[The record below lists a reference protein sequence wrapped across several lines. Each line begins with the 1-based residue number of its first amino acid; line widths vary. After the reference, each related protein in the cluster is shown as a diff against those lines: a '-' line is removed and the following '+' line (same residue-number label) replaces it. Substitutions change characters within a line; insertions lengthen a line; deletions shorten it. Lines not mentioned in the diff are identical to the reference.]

1 MEHLL
6 GLPPGSTQGL
16 VAAICEVKGGMATFL
31 GLLSSALSQG
41 AIIALAALGFLLMYK
56 ATGVISF
63 AHGDMITM
71 GVYLAIWLVQDHG
84 WPYLAGYFVAIAM
97 MFVVGVV
104 TERIAY
110 APLRGRSVHVVV
122 IATFGAAIAV
132 RALLGIWQGTTP
144 RGLYSPLKNKT
155 WSVDGAVI
163 PKQRILILVVTVL
176 VVVAML
182 WLFNRTQFG
191 RQVRAVADDTETA
204 RLQGVA
210 VNRMSMI
217 AFGLATALAGLA
229 GVLIGPSQSVDLNL
243 GFGVMLGGF
252 AAAVLGGF
260 GSLGGVVIGGF
271 LIGIAEQLFGGYCAR
286 DYKSAYPFILM
297 ILVIAFRPQ
306 GLFSRGGAHE
316 RL

>member
-6 GLPPGSTQGL
+6 QLHPASAGVI
-16 VAAICEVKGGMATFL
+16 VAALCETGGGLARFI
-31 GLLSSALSQG
+31 GLLASGLSQG
-41 AIIALAALGFLLMYK
+41 AIVALAALGFLLMYK

-63 AHGDMITM
+63 AHGDMITL
-71 GVYLAIWLVQDHG
+71 GAYLAIWLINDFDT
-84 WPYLAGYFVAIAM
+84 PYLLGYIGAVAA

-104 TERIAY
+104 LERVAY
-110 APLRGRSVHVVV
+110 APLRGRSIHVVV
-122 IATFGAAIAV
+122 IATLGAALVIRNIIGVWQGSEPKSLKSPLRGKVWHIGGAAIS
-132 RALLGIWQGTTP
+132 
-144 RGLYSPLKNKT
+144 Y
-155 WSVDGAVI
+155 
-163 PKQRILILVVTVL
+163 QRIAVVL
-176 VVVAML
+176 VTLAVVVIMI
-182 WLFNRTQFG
+182 WLFSSTQFG

-229 GVLIGPSQSVDLNL
+229 GVLIGPTQAVDLNL

-252 AAAVLGGF
+252 SAAILGGF
-260 GSLGGVVIGGF
+260 GSLGGVVVGGF
-271 LIGIAEQLFGGYCAR
+271 MIGLTEQLLGGYCVR

-297 ILVIAFRPQ
+297 ILVIAFRPE
-306 GLFSRGGAHE
+306 GLFSRGAHG

>member
-1 MEHLL
+1 V
-6 GLPPGSTQGL
+6 TAL
-16 VAAICEVKGGMATFL
+16 VAALCDTQGGAARFIS
-31 GLLSSALSQG
+31 LLSSGLSQG
-41 AIIALAALGFLLMYK
+41 AIVALAALGFLLMYK

-63 AHGDMITM
+63 AHGDMITL
-71 GVYLAIWLVQDHG
+71 GTYLAIWLIQDHDT
-84 WPYLAGYFVAIAM
+84 PYLLGYILAIAM
-97 MFVVGVV
+97 MFGIGVV
-104 TERIAY
+104 TERVAY

-122 IATFGAAIAV
+122 IATFGAAIAI

-155 WSVDGAVI
+155 WAVGGAFI
-163 PKQRILILVVTVL
+163 PKQRIAIFVVTV
-176 VVVAML
+176 VVVLAML

-204 RLQGVA
+204 RLQGVP

-252 AAAVLGGF
+252 AAAILGGF

-271 LIGIAEQLFGGYCAR
+271 LIGLAENLVGGYCVR
-286 DYKSAYPFILM
+286 DYKSAYPFVLM
-297 ILVIAFRPQ
+297 ILVIAFRPE
-306 GLFSRGGAHE
+306 GLFTRGGARG

>member
-6 GLPPGSTQGL
+6 GLAPGSLHGL
-16 VAAICEVKGGMATFL
+16 VASVCEVKGGMATFI

-41 AIIALAALGFLLMYK
+41 AIVALAALGFLLMYK

-63 AHGDMITM
+63 AHGDMITL
-71 GVYLAIWLVQDHG
+71 GVFLAIWLIQDHG
-84 WPYLAGYFVAIAM
+84 WPYLAGYGVAIGL
-97 MFVVGVV
+97 MFIVGVV
-104 TERIAY
+104 MERVAY

-122 IATFGAAIAV
+122 IATFGAAIAI
-132 RALLGIWQGTTP
+132 RSLLGIWQGTTP

-155 WSVDGAVI
+155 WSVGGAVI
-163 PKQRILILVVTVL
+163 PKQRILIFVVTVL
-176 VVVAML
+176 VVVVMV
-182 WLFNRTQFG
+182 WLFNKTQFG

-210 VNRMSMI
+210 VNRMSMM

-229 GVLIGPSQSVDLNL
+229 GVLIGPSQAVDLNL

-271 LIGIAEQLFGGYCAR
+271 MIGIAEQLVGGYCAR
-286 DYKSAYPFILM
+286 DYKSAYPFVLM

>member
-6 GLPPGSTQGL
+6 GLAPGSAHGI
-16 VAAICEVKGGMATFL
+16 VAAVCEVKGGMATFI

-41 AIIALAALGFLLMYK
+41 AIVALAALGFLLMYK

-63 AHGDMITM
+63 AHGDMITL
-71 GVYLAIWLVQDHG
+71 GVYLAIWLIQDHG
-84 WPYLAGYFVAIAM
+84 WPYLAGYLVAIGM
-97 MFVVGVV
+97 MFGVGVV
-104 TERIAY
+104 MERVAY

-122 IATFGAAIAV
+122 IATFGAAIAI
-132 RALLGIWQGTTP
+132 RSLLGIWQGTTP

-155 WSVDGAVI
+155 WSVGGAVI
-163 PKQRILILVVTVL
+163 PKQRILIFIVTVA
-176 VVVAML
+176 VVVVML

-204 RLQGVA
+204 RLQGVP

-271 LIGIAEQLFGGYCAR
+271 MIGLAEQLVGGYCAR
-286 DYKSAYPFILM
+286 DYKSAYPFVLM

>member
-6 GLPPGSTQGL
+6 GLAPGSLPGF
-16 VAAICEVKGGMATFL
+16 VASVCEVKGGMATFI

-41 AIIALAALGFLLMYK
+41 AIVALAALGFLLMYK

-63 AHGDMITM
+63 AHGDMITL
-71 GVYLAIWLVQDHG
+71 GVYLAIWLIQDHG
-84 WPYLAGYFVAIAM
+84 TPYLLGYILAIAM
-97 MFVVGVV
+97 MFVIGVV
-104 TERIAY
+104 MERVAY

-122 IATFGAAIAV
+122 IATFGAAIAI
-132 RALLGIWQGTTP
+132 RSILGIWQGTTP

-155 WSVDGAVI
+155 WSVGGAVI
-163 PKQRILILVVTVL
+163 PKQRILIFVVTVA
-176 VVVAML
+176 VVVVML

-271 LIGIAEQLFGGYCAR
+271 MIGLAEQLVGGYCAR
-286 DYKSAYPFILM
+286 DYKSAYPFVLM